1 MIPALTNPSLPQ
13 AAVIGL
19 IHGLVGG
26 LALTAL
32 AAALLR
38 LLGER
43 VSAATRHAIWWGV
56 LLAVAAMTVI
66 PAVRPASPA
75 AVFPAVAAAPDP
87 DGKSG
92 VPASARAAVIPRPPA
107 PETGAADRSAPVPT
121 PVRQSPASA
130 STSSV
135 SSIRA
140 EAPAAAQAVPSPRPL
155 FRMAL
160 PDGPWIPA
168 AFGLWLAV
176 AAVRLVRLGRD
187 GAALAR
193 LKRTAGPFEFP
204 NLAPLRRHLAR
215 KGLRRPLRLGVSGRI
230 GVPLL
235 AGLSRPRILIPEAM
249 AGRLSDEELSG
260 VVLHEAG
267 HLRRYDD
274 WAALAQHLLAA
285 LLWPL
290 PAVAW
295 ISRRLALEQE
305 LACDAWVVTVT
316 GARRPYAAC
325 LARLAELA
333 AGGRAPLAAP
343 GVIHPPKT
351 ITRRIAMLLDPHRTI
366 RPRLSWLLL
375 GLATGLLA
383 AAVYQFGA
391 AAPWIVLADTT
402 PTAKASTAPQDKPA
416 ESKSAA
422 KPSEVKPVAKPAPV
436 PAPKPVAKAQPVV
449 KIQPKDQAVDAEAE
463 ARHARVEEA
472 ARRAEAEAER
482 MEHEFDR
489 LGDELS
495 AMLEKELA
503 PLEEAIEKAAEELAQ
518 IHEGKIEALAEEMEN
533 LAESEKEGHKLTA
546 EQEQRMK
553 ELQAQME
560 AMSAQIQKTVQE
572 KIEPLQK
579 QIQEKIQATAPQRK
593 EFIRQAIEQLQQ
605 ELKRIEEEEKAAQS
619 KSEAPAQPPK

>member
-1 MIPALTNPSLPQ
+1 MIPPLPHPTLPQ
-13 AAVIGL
+13 AAVLGLVHGL
-19 IHGLVGG
+19 IGG

-32 AAALLR
+32 AAALFR

-66 PAVRPASPA
+66 PAVRPAVPA
-75 AVFPAVAAAPDP
+75 AVSPTVAAAADIA
-87 DGKSG
+87 GKSG
-92 VPASARAAVIPRPPA
+92 VPANARAAVIPCPPA
-107 PETGAADRSAPVPT
+107 PEPGAADRSASVPT

-135 SSIRA
+135 SPIRA
-140 EAPAAAQAVPSPRPL
+140 EAPAAARAVPPPRPL
-155 FRMAL
+155 FRVAL
-160 PDGPWIPA
+160 PDGLWIPA
-168 AFGLWLAV
+168 AFGLWIAV
-176 AAVRLVRLGRD
+176 TAVRLVRLARD

-193 LKRTAGPFEFP
+193 LKRTAAPFEFP

-267 HLRRYDD
+267 HLRRCDD

-375 GLATGLLA
+375 GLASGLLA

-402 PTAKASTAPQDKPA
+402 PTAKAATAPQSKPA
-416 ESKSAA
+416 EA
-422 KPSEVKPVAKPAPV
+422 KPVAKPAPAAA
-436 PAPKPVAKAQPVV
+436 PAPAAKPVEPKPVAKAKP
-449 KIQPKDQAVDAEAE
+449 AVPHAEAEAE
-463 ARHARVEEA
+463 ARHARLEAA

-482 MEHEFDR
+482 MERDFDR

-503 PLEEAIEKAAEELAQ
+503 PLEEAMEKAAQELAQ
-518 IHEGKIEALAEEMEN
+518 IHEGKMEALAEEMEN

-546 EQEQRMK
+546 EQEHRMQ
-553 ELQAQME
+553 ELQSQME
-560 AMSAQIQKTVQE
+560 EMSERIQKMVQE
-572 KIEPLQK
+572 KIEPLQQ

-605 ELKRIEEEEKAAQS
+605 ELKRIEEEEKAAQR
-619 KSEAPAQPPK
+619 KPEAPAQPPK

>member
-1 MIPALTNPSLPQ
+1 MIPALPHPTLPQ

-32 AAALLR
+32 AAALFR

-43 VSAATRHAIWWGV
+43 ISAATRHAIWWGV

-66 PAVRPASPA
+66 PSVRPAAPAPASPG
-75 AVFPAVAAAPDP
+75 VAAA
-87 DGKSG
+87 
-92 VPASARAAVIPRPPA
+92 AAV
-107 PETGAADRSAPVPT
+107 VPG
-121 PVRQSPASA
+121 
-130 STSSV
+130 
-135 SSIRA
+135 
-140 EAPAAAQAVPSPRPL
+140 EAPAAAPASAPAARPGPAPDPVRRSPAAAVTRPDSQPRVAATAAARPAQPAPPARPL
-155 FRMAL
+155 FRIAL

-168 AFGLWLAV
+168 AFCLWLAV

-193 LKRTAGPFEFP
+193 LKRDAAPLEFP

-215 KGLRRPLRLGVSGRI
+215 KGLRRPLWLGVSERI

-235 AGLSRPRILIPEAM
+235 AGLSRPRILLPEAM

-295 ISRRLALEQE
+295 ISRRLAVEQE

-333 AGGRAPLAAP
+333 AGGRVPLAAP

-351 ITRRIAMLLDPHRTI
+351 ITRRIAMLLDTHRTI
-366 RPRLSWLLL
+366 RSRLSWLLL

-383 AAVYQFGA
+383 AAVYQFSA

-402 PTAKASTAPQDKPA
+402 PTAKAASTPQQSKPA
-416 ESKSAA
+416 EA
-422 KPSEVKPVAKPAPV
+422 KPVAKPS
-436 PAPKPVAKAQPVV
+436 PAPAPAPAAKPVEATPAAKPVAKVKPVG
-449 KIQPKDQAVDAEAE
+449 QSTNAEAE
-463 ARHARVEEA
+463 ARHARLEA
-472 ARRAEAEAER
+472 SAHRAEAEAER
-482 MEHEFDR
+482 MEREFDR
-489 LGDELS
+489 LGEELS

-503 PLEEAIEKAAEELAQ
+503 PLEEAIEKAAQEIAQ
-518 IHEGKIEALAEEMEN
+518 IHEGKIEALAEEMKD
-533 LAESEKEGHKLTA
+533 LAESEKDGHKLTA
-546 EQEQRMK
+546 EQERRMK

-560 AMSAQIQKTVQE
+560 EMSERIQKTVQD

-593 EFIRQAIEQLQQ
+593 EIIRQAIEQLQQ
-605 ELKRIEEEEKAAQS
+605 ELKRIEEEEKASPA
-619 KSEAPAQPPK
+619 KPKAPAQPPK

>member
-1 MIPALTNPSLPQ
+1 MIPTLAHPSLPQ

-19 IHGLVGG
+19 IHGLIGG

-32 AAALLR
+32 AAALFR
-38 LLGER
+38 LLGDR
-43 VSAATRHAIWWGV
+43 ISAATRHAIWWGV
-56 LLAVAAMTVI
+56 LLAVAAMTII
-66 PAVRPASPA
+66 PAMRPAAPA
-75 AVFPAVAAAPDP
+75 AVSPTAAWATGVPGHGSAAP
-87 DGKSG
+87 
-92 VPASARAAVIPRPPA
+92 ARLAPRATAAPPLSIP
-107 PETGAADRSAPVPT
+107 EPVPWN
-121 PVRQSPASA
+121 
-130 STSSV
+130 SV
-135 SSIRA
+135 AHTALPDLPTRVD
-140 EAPAAAQAVPSPRPL
+140 APAAVPAAQVPAARPP
-155 FRMAL
+155 FRIAL
-160 PDGPWIPA
+160 PGGPWIPA
-168 AFGLWLAV
+168 MFFLWLAV
-176 AAVRLVRLGRD
+176 AAVRLVRLARD
-187 GAALAR
+187 GAALNR
-193 LKRTAGPFEFP
+193 LKRTAAPFEFP
-204 NLAPLRRHLAR
+204 NLAPLRRHLIR
-215 KGLRRPLRLGVSGRI
+215 KGLRRPLRLGVSRRI

-295 ISRRLALEQE
+295 ISRRLAVEQE

-333 AGGRAPLAAP
+333 AGGRPPLAAP

-351 ITRRIAMLLDPHRTI
+351 ITRRIAMLLDTHRTI
-366 RPRLSWLLL
+366 RPRLSWLPL

-402 PTAKASTAPQDKPA
+402 PTAQAATAQQAKPA
-416 ESKSAA
+416 
-422 KPSEVKPVAKPAPV
+422 AKPAPA
-436 PAPKPVAKAQPVV
+436 PAPAPAAKPAQAKPAAKAQP
-449 KIQPKDQAVDAEAE
+449 AGHSAEAE
-463 ARHARVEEA
+463 ARYEEA
-472 ARRAEAEAER
+472 AARAEAAAQRAEAESER

-495 AMLEKELA
+495 VMLEKELA

-518 IHEGKIEALAEEMEN
+518 IHEGKMEALAEEMKN
-533 LAESEKEGHKLTA
+533 LAESEKDGHKLTA

-553 ELQAQME
+553 ELQVQME
-560 AMSAQIQKTVQE
+560 DMSARLQKTIQE

-579 QIQEKIQATAPQRK
+579 EIQEKIQATAPQRK
-593 EFIRQAIEQLQQ
+593 EIIRQAIEQLQQ
-605 ELKRIEEEEKAAQS
+605 ELKRIEEEEKASQAKPQ
-619 KSEAPAQPPK
+619 APAQPPK